1 MRSLPDTARAFL
13 VKHADHSVVA
23 RLDLT
28 GLEDHLAVLAGT
40 ERSVRLLD
48 RLRAELGDDPE
59 DWLVPFMDQARR
71 GRG

>member
-1 MRSLPDTARAFL
+1 MVS
-13 VKHADHSVVA
+13 

-59 DWLVPFMDQARR
+59 DWLGPFMDQAQR
-71 GRG
+71 GRR